1 LVDYMTW
8 IRAVLALTC
17 GVWISIQ
24 STTSLA
30 AVSTRAGG
38 GAANLIFAFNI
49 VCFTP
54 LPVAYTIT
62 YLRVDKESHGA
73 KLLFAGVPQGIAVV
87 LLIWIWVYT
96 SSHEADEMVFA
107 AALGK
112 GDIDGNDTPTDG
124 SSSAETTDTIQCTAP
139 DESEFLDMTQ

>member
-1 LVDYMTW
+1 MTR
-8 IRAVLALTC
+8 IRAVLALTY
-17 GVWISIQ
+17 GVWIGIQ

-38 GAANLIFAFNI
+38 GAANLTFAFNI
-49 VCFTP
+49 VCFIP
-54 LPVAYTIT
+54 LAYTIT
-62 YLRVDKESHGA
+62 YLRVDQESYGA
-73 KLLFAGVPQGIAVV
+73 KLMFAGVPQGIAVV

-124 SSSAETTDTIQCTAP
+124 SSYAETTDTIQYRAP
-139 DESEFLDMTQ
+139 DESEF